1 MTLAKHM
8 PNCSA
13 FPKIKNDLKSIPLGQ
28 LKLLTDEKF
37 AEILGRTEI
46 KRTNKQYLT
55 DYS

>member
-8 PNCSA
+8 GNCCA
-13 FPKIKNDLKSIPLGQ
+13 FPKIKNDLKSIPPGKP
-28 LKLLTDEKF
+28 KLLTDEKF

-55 DYS
+55 DY